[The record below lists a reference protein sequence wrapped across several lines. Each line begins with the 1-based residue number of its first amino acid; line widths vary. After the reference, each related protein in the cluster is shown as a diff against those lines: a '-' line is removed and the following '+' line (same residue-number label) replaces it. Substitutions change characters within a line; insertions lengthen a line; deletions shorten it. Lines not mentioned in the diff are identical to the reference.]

1 MFTSQDL
8 TYFIDKLVDK
18 LCFTVITVT
27 DELNAFRVFETL
39 NARGVRLSASDLLKN
54 YLFSLVSTEN
64 PHATELAALEGRWER
79 IIGLLG
85 QEAFQEFLRVFW
97 NSEHRLVRK
106 SDLFKTIKRAICDKG
121 KAFELL

>member
-1 MFTSQDL
+1 M
-8 TYFIDKLVDK
+8 
-18 LCFTVITVT
+18 ITVT

-54 YLFSLVSTEN
+54 YLFSLVSAEN
-64 PHATELAALEGRWER
+64 PHDTELAALEDRWER

-85 QEAFQEFLRVFW
+85 QETFQEFLRVFW

-106 SDLFKTIKRAICDKG
+106 SDLFKTIALKKYDTTEFASK
-121 KAFELL
+121 L